1 MLHLSNAI
9 DEFQIA
15 RNDLSPKTL
24 EDYLRYL
31 RLWMSFAGNV
41 DLEAVQ
47 LVDLE
52 RFMAYMRDDYR
63 TRFDTL
69 LSQAGLQNCWTAL
82 RSFWRWVSDSRRGLE
97 NVSEGLRAISVPE
110 PVVLPLDKAEAQA
123 LIEACY
129 HTALAVTTSRRSF
142 RYGRR
147 EAYRDVAILLVLL
160 DTGIRVGELH
170 RLDVG
175 HVDLP
180 RSELE
185 VKPFRSG
192 RKSQPRVLPFTRDT
206 QAVLLRWFTQRKE
219 SGDEPLTRDGDL
231 MPEAPVF
238 ITLDN
243 GQRFKVRAIEHML
256 ARLGE
261 RAHVD
266 NVHPHRFRH
275 TFAIEYLRN
284 GGDPWTLQRM
294 LGHSTMEMVRR
305 YLHFAKE
312 DIREAHARASA
323 VARWRFFIP
332 K

>member
-1 MLHLSNAI
+1 MPHLSNAI
-9 DEFQIA
+9 EEYTIA
-15 RNDLSPKTL
+15 RNDLSPKTM
-24 EDYLRYL
+24 EDYRYYL
-31 RLWMSFAGNV
+31 RQWLTFAGDV
-41 DLEAVQ
+41 DLEGVR
-47 LVDLE
+47 LLDLE
-52 RFMAYMRDDYR
+52 RFMAHMRDVYR
-63 TRFDTL
+63 TRAGRP

-82 RSFWRWVSDSRRGLE
+82 RSFWRWASDSRSDLA
-97 NVSEGLRAISVPE
+97 NVSEGLRTVKVPE
-110 PVVLPLDKAEAQA
+110 PVVLPLDKGEIQA

-129 HTALAVTTSRRSF
+129 RSALATTDKRRSF

-175 HVDLP
+175 HIDLQGF
-180 RSELE
+180 ELE
-185 VKPFRSG
+185 VKPYRSG
-192 RKSQPRVLPFTRDT
+192 RKSQPRIIPFTRDT

-231 MPEAPVF
+231 LPDTPAFV
-238 ITLDN
+238 ILDS
-243 GQRFKVRAIEHML
+243 GQRLPVRAVEHML
-256 ARLGE
+256 VRLGE
-261 RAHVD
+261 RAHVA

-305 YLHFAKE
+305 YLHFARE
-312 DIREAHARASA
+312 DIRGAHARASA
-323 VARWRFFIP
+323 VAHWRFHIP